1 MDFVA
6 SELLNADSHRSQSA
20 LWPLKLQS
28 LRLVPM
34 LKVRGQTDIVIKFA
48 NSHRPQ
54 AALWPLHLQSLRLVL
69 MLKVR
74 GQAYTVIKLAN
85 VQS

>member
-1 MDFVA
+1 MEFIA
-6 SELLNADSHRSQSA
+6 SELFNADSNRAQSA
-20 LWPLKLQS
+20 LLPLNLQIS
-28 LRLVPM
+28 RLVPM
-34 LKVRGQTDIVIKFA
+34 LEVRGQMYIVIKSA

-69 MLKVR
+69 MLEVR

-85 VQS
+85 VQP